1 MFGVYL
7 FVQQTVD
14 NEEERALLGVED
26 DEEHLE
32 EEISLVQTQNPGAAQ
47 YDELGHD
54 LEQNHS
60 AGRKKR
66 EKNELIKV
74 QNTASIDDSFTV
86 CEKTNVYRVSLDCE
100 TSLFMLARVG
110 RRLHKVAQNKI
121 QLSCENKKTSQD

>member
-1 MFGVYL
+1 MLSRAPGPTVVKCFPQVHVSQRMYSSRTCGTNANNQRSAWPRFCLPKHTHTLYAHHTEGTEADLFDVYL

-14 NEEERALLGVED
+14 NEEEGALLGVED

-60 AGRKKR
+60 AEEKKGRKR
-66 EKNELIKV
+66 
-74 QNTASIDDSFTV
+74 S
-86 CEKTNVYRVSLDCE
+86 
-100 TSLFMLARVG
+100 
-110 RRLHKVAQNKI
+110 
-121 QLSCENKKTSQD
+121 